1 MAVGAPREIRQ
12 LRRASATAMLSLI
25 ASLQG
30 ARAED
35 QNTSTPQLSTS
46 LNIYRYPTSTHT
58 PISRSARTRASD
70 SSPTTPLI
78 SALVQTPP
86 KIMSSVETS
95 STPISA

>member
-35 QNTSTPQLSTS
+35 QNTSTPQ
-46 LNIYRYPTSTHT
+46 RPE
-58 PISRSARTRASD
+58 
-70 SSPTTPLI
+70 PL
-78 SALVQTPP
+78 
-86 KIMSSVETS
+86 
-95 STPISA
+95 